1 MEIDNKLINLA
12 VDSYFG
18 RLGKEYSVADSQKVL
33 REALIEA
40 NGGKTTVD
48 LKAMRDGKCN
58 GLFSIIEVAIEKISE
73 EGLKGDEFFTQFIED
88 RNLSLG
94 DTNIFHTKKDV
105 LLTVADVAEGT
116 QGIRRQRFESGQDIT
131 INTQLRAIKVYEE
144 LNRML
149 AGRVDF
155 NTLVDRLTRSY
166 TRDMRNQ
173 ILAAFEGVTATTTGL
188 NATYVKTGTFS
199 APTLRELIDHV
210 EASTGEKATI
220 LGTKAGLG
228 KIVDSD
234 ANAVAL
240 TAASAKEDLYN
251 LGYFGKF
258 YATPMVSMRQVHKPG
273 TDAFAI
279 NDNKIYVMA
288 GNDKPI
294 KFVREG
300 EGLMVATDAFSNAD
314 LTQEYLYGEKYG
326 IGVIFNQKM
335 GIYTLA

>member
-1 MEIDNKLINLA
+1 MENKEIVKLALDTMRNSVSGNFSAKEGSEVLRQAFIEMNGGSDKLTVKSFRDHPQLFQLIEEVMPIMIQEGLRGDELAFNMVDYRNLA
-12 VDSYFG
+12 AGDQNRFWTEDNSD
-18 RLGKEYSVADSQKVL
+18 LIVAKI
-33 REALIEA
+33 A
-40 NGGKTTVD
+40 
-48 LKAMRDGKCN
+48 DG
-58 GLFSIIEVAIEKISE
+58 STS
-73 EGLKGDEFFTQFIED
+73 
-88 RNLSLG
+88 
-94 DTNIFHTKKDV
+94 
-105 LLTVADVAEGT
+105 
-116 QGIRRQRFESGQDIT
+116 IRRQRLNAGQY
-131 INTQLRAIKVYEE
+131 INIDTEMHAIKVYEE

-199 APTLRELIDHV
+199 AATLRELIDHV

-228 KIVDSD
+228 KIADSD

-300 EGLMVATDAFSNAD
+300 EGLMVATDAFNNAD

>member
-1 MEIDNKLINLA
+1 MENKEIVKLALDTMRNSVSGNFSAKEGSEALRQAFIEMNGGSDKLTVKSFRDHPQLFQLIEEVMPIMIQEGLRGDELAFNMVDYRNLA
-12 VDSYFG
+12 EGDQNRFWTEDNSD
-18 RLGKEYSVADSQKVL
+18 LIVAKI
-33 REALIEA
+33 A
-40 NGGKTTVD
+40 
-48 LKAMRDGKCN
+48 DG
-58 GLFSIIEVAIEKISE
+58 STS
-73 EGLKGDEFFTQFIED
+73 
-88 RNLSLG
+88 
-94 DTNIFHTKKDV
+94 
-105 LLTVADVAEGT
+105 
-116 QGIRRQRFESGQDIT
+116 IRRQRLNAGQY
-131 INTQLRAIKVYEE
+131 INIDTEMHAIKVYEE

-199 APTLRELIDHV
+199 AATLRELIDHV

-314 LTQEYLYGEKYG
+314 PTQEYLYGEKYG

>member
-1 MEIDNKLINLA
+1 MENKEIVKLALDTMRNSVSGNFSAKEGSEALRQAFIEMNGGSDKLTVKSFRDHPQLFQLIEEVMPIMIQEGLRGDELAFNMVDYRNLA
-12 VDSYFG
+12 EGDQNRFWTEDNSD
-18 RLGKEYSVADSQKVL
+18 LIVAKI
-33 REALIEA
+33 A
-40 NGGKTTVD
+40 
-48 LKAMRDGKCN
+48 DG
-58 GLFSIIEVAIEKISE
+58 STS
-73 EGLKGDEFFTQFIED
+73 
-88 RNLSLG
+88 
-94 DTNIFHTKKDV
+94 
-105 LLTVADVAEGT
+105 
-116 QGIRRQRFESGQDIT
+116 IRRQRLNAGQY
-131 INTQLRAIKVYEE
+131 INIDTEMHAIKVYEE

-199 APTLRELIDHV
+199 AATLRELIDHV

-234 ANAVAL
+234 ANAGAL

>member
-1 MEIDNKLINLA
+1 MENKEIVKLALDTMRNSVSGNFSAKEGSEVLRQAFIEMNGGSDKLTVKSFRDHPQLFQLIEEVMPIMIQEGLRGDELAFNMVDYRNLA
-12 VDSYFG
+12 EGDQNRFWTEDNSD
-18 RLGKEYSVADSQKVL
+18 LIVAKI
-33 REALIEA
+33 A
-40 NGGKTTVD
+40 
-48 LKAMRDGKCN
+48 DG
-58 GLFSIIEVAIEKISE
+58 STS
-73 EGLKGDEFFTQFIED
+73 
-88 RNLSLG
+88 
-94 DTNIFHTKKDV
+94 
-105 LLTVADVAEGT
+105 
-116 QGIRRQRFESGQDIT
+116 IRRQRLNVGQY
-131 INTQLRAIKVYEE
+131 INIDTEMHAIKVYEE
-144 LNRML
+144 LNRLL

-173 ILAAFEGVTATTTGL
+173 ILAAFEGVTTTTTGL

-199 APTLRELIDHV
+199 AATLRELIDHV

-300 EGLMVATDAFSNAD
+300 EGLMVATDAFNNAD

>member
-1 MEIDNKLINLA
+1 MENKEIVKLALDTMRNSVSGNFSAKEGSEVLRQAFIEMNGGSDKLTVKSFRDHPQLFQLIEEVMPIMIQEGLRGDELAFNMVDYRNLA
-12 VDSYFG
+12 EGDQNRFWTEDNSD
-18 RLGKEYSVADSQKVL
+18 LIVAKI
-33 REALIEA
+33 A
-40 NGGKTTVD
+40 
-48 LKAMRDGKCN
+48 DG
-58 GLFSIIEVAIEKISE
+58 STS
-73 EGLKGDEFFTQFIED
+73 
-88 RNLSLG
+88 
-94 DTNIFHTKKDV
+94 
-105 LLTVADVAEGT
+105 
-116 QGIRRQRFESGQDIT
+116 IRRQRLNAGQY
-131 INTQLRAIKVYEE
+131 INIDTEMHAIKVYEE

-199 APTLRELIDHV
+199 AATLRELIDHV

>member
-1 MEIDNKLINLA
+1 MENKEIVKLALDTMRNSVSGNFSAKEGSEALRQAFIEMNGGSDKLTVKSFRDHPQLFQLIEEVMPIMIQEGLRGDELAFNMVDYRNLA
-12 VDSYFG
+12 EGDQNRFWTEDNSD
-18 RLGKEYSVADSQKVL
+18 LIVAKI
-33 REALIEA
+33 A
-40 NGGKTTVD
+40 
-48 LKAMRDGKCN
+48 DG
-58 GLFSIIEVAIEKISE
+58 STS
-73 EGLKGDEFFTQFIED
+73 
-88 RNLSLG
+88 
-94 DTNIFHTKKDV
+94 
-105 LLTVADVAEGT
+105 
-116 QGIRRQRFESGQDIT
+116 IRRQRLNAGQY
-131 INTQLRAIKVYEE
+131 INIDTEMHAIKVYEE

-199 APTLRELIDHV
+199 AATLRELIDHV

-220 LGTKAGLG
+220 LSTKAGLG

-300 EGLMVATDAFSNAD
+300 EGLMVATDAFNNAD

>member
-1 MEIDNKLINLA
+1 MENKEIVKLALDTMRNSVSGNFSAKEGSEVLRQAFIEMNGGSDKLTVKSFRDHPQLFQLIEEVMPIMIQEGLRGDELAFNMVDYRNLA
-12 VDSYFG
+12 EGDQNRFWTEDNSD
-18 RLGKEYSVADSQKVL
+18 LIVAKI
-33 REALIEA
+33 A
-40 NGGKTTVD
+40 
-48 LKAMRDGKCN
+48 DG
-58 GLFSIIEVAIEKISE
+58 STS
-73 EGLKGDEFFTQFIED
+73 
-88 RNLSLG
+88 
-94 DTNIFHTKKDV
+94 
-105 LLTVADVAEGT
+105 
-116 QGIRRQRFESGQDIT
+116 IRRQRLNAGQY
-131 INTQLRAIKVYEE
+131 INIDTEMHAIKVYEE

-199 APTLRELIDHV
+199 AATLRELIDHV

-228 KIVDSD
+228 KIADSD

-300 EGLMVATDAFSNAD
+300 EGLMVATDAFNNAD

>member
-1 MEIDNKLINLA
+1 MENKEIVKLALDTMRNSVSGNFSAKEGSEALRQAFIEMNGGSDKLTVKSFRDHPQLFQLIEEVMPIMIQEGLRGDELAFNMVDYRNLA
-12 VDSYFG
+12 EGDQNRFWTEDNSD
-18 RLGKEYSVADSQKVL
+18 LIVAKI
-33 REALIEA
+33 A
-40 NGGKTTVD
+40 
-48 LKAMRDGKCN
+48 DG
-58 GLFSIIEVAIEKISE
+58 STS
-73 EGLKGDEFFTQFIED
+73 
-88 RNLSLG
+88 
-94 DTNIFHTKKDV
+94 
-105 LLTVADVAEGT
+105 
-116 QGIRRQRFESGQDIT
+116 IRRQRLNAGQY
-131 INTQLRAIKVYEE
+131 INIDTEMHAIKVYEE

-199 APTLRELIDHV
+199 AATLRELIDHV

-300 EGLMVATDAFSNAD
+300 EGLMVATDAFNNAD

>member
-1 MEIDNKLINLA
+1 MENKEIVKLALDTMRNSVSGNFSAKEGSEVLRQAFIEMNGGSDKLTVKSFRDHPQLFQLIEEVMPIMIQEGLRGDELAFNMVDYRNLA
-12 VDSYFG
+12 EGDQNRFWTEDNSDLIVA
-18 RLGKEYSVADSQKVL
+18 KIADSS
-33 REALIEA
+33 
-40 NGGKTTVD
+40 T
-48 LKAMRDGKCN
+48 
-58 GLFSIIEVAIEKISE
+58 S
-73 EGLKGDEFFTQFIED
+73 
-88 RNLSLG
+88 
-94 DTNIFHTKKDV
+94 
-105 LLTVADVAEGT
+105 
-116 QGIRRQRFESGQDIT
+116 IRRQRLNAGQY
-131 INTQLRAIKVYEE
+131 INIDTEMHAIKVYEE

-199 APTLRELIDHV
+199 AATLRELIDHV

>member
-1 MEIDNKLINLA
+1 MENKEIVKLALDTMRNSVSGNFSAKEGSEVLRQAFIEMNGGSDKLTVKSFRDHPQLFQLIEEVMPIMIQEGLRGDELAFNMVDYRNLA
-12 VDSYFG
+12 EGDQNRFWTEDNSD
-18 RLGKEYSVADSQKVL
+18 LIVAKI
-33 REALIEA
+33 A
-40 NGGKTTVD
+40 
-48 LKAMRDGKCN
+48 DG
-58 GLFSIIEVAIEKISE
+58 STS
-73 EGLKGDEFFTQFIED
+73 
-88 RNLSLG
+88 
-94 DTNIFHTKKDV
+94 
-105 LLTVADVAEGT
+105 
-116 QGIRRQRFESGQDIT
+116 IRRQRLNVGQY
-131 INTQLRAIKVYEE
+131 INIDTEMHAIKVYEE
-144 LNRML
+144 LNRLL

-199 APTLRELIDHV
+199 AATLRELIDHV

>member
-1 MEIDNKLINLA
+1 MENKEIVKLALDTMRNSVSGNFSAKEGSEALRQAFIEMNGGSDKLTVKSFRDHPQLFQLIEEVMPIMIQEGLRGDELAFNMVDYRNLA
-12 VDSYFG
+12 EGDQNRFWTEDNSD
-18 RLGKEYSVADSQKVL
+18 LIVAKI
-33 REALIEA
+33 A
-40 NGGKTTVD
+40 
-48 LKAMRDGKCN
+48 DG
-58 GLFSIIEVAIEKISE
+58 STS
-73 EGLKGDEFFTQFIED
+73 
-88 RNLSLG
+88 
-94 DTNIFHTKKDV
+94 
-105 LLTVADVAEGT
+105 
-116 QGIRRQRFESGQDIT
+116 IRRQRLNAGQY
-131 INTQLRAIKVYEE
+131 INIDTEMHAIKVYEE

-199 APTLRELIDHV
+199 AATLRELIDHV

-258 YATPMVSMRQVHKPG
+258 YATPMVSMRQVHNPG

>member
-1 MEIDNKLINLA
+1 MENKEIVKLALDTMRNSVSGNFSAKEGSEVLRQAFIEMNGGSDKLTVKSFRDHPQLFQLIEEVMPIMIQEGLRGDELAFNMVDYRNLA
-12 VDSYFG
+12 EGDQNRFWTEDNSD
-18 RLGKEYSVADSQKVL
+18 LIVAKI
-33 REALIEA
+33 A
-40 NGGKTTVD
+40 
-48 LKAMRDGKCN
+48 DG
-58 GLFSIIEVAIEKISE
+58 STS
-73 EGLKGDEFFTQFIED
+73 
-88 RNLSLG
+88 
-94 DTNIFHTKKDV
+94 
-105 LLTVADVAEGT
+105 
-116 QGIRRQRFESGQDIT
+116 IRRQRLNVGQY
-131 INTQLRAIKVYEE
+131 INIDTEMHAIKVYEE
-144 LNRML
+144 LNRLL

-199 APTLRELIDHV
+199 AATLRELIDHV

-300 EGLMVATDAFSNAD
+300 EGLMVATDAFNNAD
-314 LTQEYLYGEKYG
+314 LTQELENY
-326 IGVIFNQKM
+326 VQ
-335 GIYTLA
+335 AA

>member
-1 MEIDNKLINLA
+1 MENKEIVKLALDTMRNTVSGNFSNKDASEALRQAFIEMNGGSDKLTVKSFRDHPQLFQLIEEVMPIMIQEGLRGDELAFNMVDYRNLA
-12 VDSYFG
+12 EGDQNRFWTEDNSD
-18 RLGKEYSVADSQKVL
+18 LIVAKI
-33 REALIEA
+33 A
-40 NGGKTTVD
+40 
-48 LKAMRDGKCN
+48 DG
-58 GLFSIIEVAIEKISE
+58 STS
-73 EGLKGDEFFTQFIED
+73 
-88 RNLSLG
+88 
-94 DTNIFHTKKDV
+94 
-105 LLTVADVAEGT
+105 
-116 QGIRRQRFESGQDIT
+116 IRRQRLNVGQAVTVDT
-131 INTQLRAIKVYEE
+131 ELHAIKVYEE
-144 LNRML
+144 LNRLL

-199 APTLRELIDHV
+199 AATLRELIDHV

>member
-1 MEIDNKLINLA
+1 MENKEIVKLALDTMRNSVSGNFSAKEGSEVLRQAFIEMNGGSDKLTVKSFRDHPQLFQLIEEVMPIMIQEGLRGDELAFNMVDYRNLA
-12 VDSYFG
+12 EGDQNRFWTEDNSD
-18 RLGKEYSVADSQKVL
+18 LIVAKI
-33 REALIEA
+33 A
-40 NGGKTTVD
+40 
-48 LKAMRDGKCN
+48 DG
-58 GLFSIIEVAIEKISE
+58 STS
-73 EGLKGDEFFTQFIED
+73 
-88 RNLSLG
+88 
-94 DTNIFHTKKDV
+94 
-105 LLTVADVAEGT
+105 
-116 QGIRRQRFESGQDIT
+116 IRRQRLNAGQY
-131 INTQLRAIKVYEE
+131 INIDTEMHAIKVYEE

-199 APTLRELIDHV
+199 AATLRELIDHV

-300 EGLMVATDAFSNAD
+300 EGLMVATDAFNNAD
-314 LTQEYLYGEKYG
+314 LTQELENCAK
-326 IGVIFNQKM
+326 
-335 GIYTLA
+335 AA